1 MLPKRTISGLLTTFI
16 CLTFTLAHAETHL
29 ALPEYQPLE
38 DKELVQGTLASS
50 GSTTL
55 SPILEVWMQDFSR
68 IYPNVEFTMEA
79 EGSGSAPKALMAGTA
94 NIGAMSRPI
103 KEKEIE
109 KFKELKYYKPTE
121 VRVALDALGIIVNSL
136 NPINEISL
144 KQLDAIY
151 SKERKCGYPQA
162 ITEWDELGWDT
173 PIPISIYFFD
183 ANSGGAG
190 FFSTKTLCDGDY
202 KKHDTP
208 LKETSAEMVEAI
220 SKQRFAL
227 GFASMTTIKNQV
239 KTLKVSKSKQH
250 PGFAPNATNIPS
262 GDYPYARYLYIY
274 LDKRPDSTLPLFLQE
289 FVKYIFSRQG
299 QRTAL
304 YKGSF
309 PLSPTEIGNQL
320 NHILN

>member
-1 MLPKRTISGLLTTFI
+1 MWFACLPAQAEIHLT
-16 CLTFTLAHAETHL
+16 
-29 ALPEYQPLE
+29 LPEYQPLS
-38 DKELVQGTLASS
+38 DKALVQGTLASS

-55 SPILEVWMQDFSR
+55 SPILEIWMQDFSR
-68 IYPNVEFTMEA
+68 IYPDVKFTMEA
-79 EGSGSAPKALMAGTA
+79 EGSGSAPRALMAGTA

-103 KEKEIE
+103 KAKEIE
-109 KFKELKYYKPTE
+109 KFEELKYYKPTE
-121 VRVALDALGIIVNSL
+121 IKVALDALGVIVNTL

-151 SKERKCGYPQA
+151 SVERKCGYPQA
-162 ITEWDELGWDT
+162 ITEWEELGWDT

-190 FFSTKTLCDGDY
+190 FFSSKTLCGGEY

-208 LKETSAEMVEAI
+208 LQETSAEMAEAI
-220 SKQRFAL
+220 SKQRFAI
-227 GFASMTTIKNQV
+227 GFASMTTINNQV
-239 KTLKVSKSKQH
+239 KTLKVSKSRQH
-250 PGFAPNATNIPS
+250 PGFSPNATHIPS

-274 LDKRPDSTLPLFLQE
+274 LDKRPDSKLPLFIQE

-304 YKGSF
+304 HKGSF

-320 NHILN
+320 NRVLN